1 MTAKDDCYMLSNFIL
16 SAFGTPISI
25 ILVVQLYP
33 YLITG
38 SMTMPE
44 FEHFASIIGMGFLI
58 CLIAG
63 ILMAIGHF
71 VDGNYDE

>member
-1 MTAKDDCYMLSNFIL
+1 MTAKDDCYMLANFIL

-33 YLITG
+33 YILTRG
-38 SMTMPE
+38 MTMPV
-44 FEHFASIIGMGFLI
+44 FWHFLSIIGMGFLI